1 MFLGEH
7 IASKEKLIQA
17 CLEILQEGKRNELYS
32 VLPYI
37 GVVRSPSFL
46 PPLLELLQS
55 GRREQQEFAAVALGS
70 LGDSKAIGPLHEV
83 FVEPSIFR
91 KTDTQSL
98 QAAIIMALGQI
109 GDEGAIGPLL
119 KIYDLDSRSATLRVT
134 RRMWVLSAI
143 GNIAQQ
149 GSMLGVKE
157 LTRLMRNKD
166 TELRAHAVNE
176 LAVAFWHRPND
187 LPDTVLQQMLSLT
200 RDGAQTVRNAAFWSL
215 SDLADLGCSGARQ
228 HLRS

>member
-37 GVVRSPSFL
+37 GVVRTPSFL

-55 GRREQQEFAAVALGS
+55 NRREQQEFAAIALGS

-91 KTDTQSL
+91 ETGTQSL
-98 QAAIIMALGQI
+98 QAAIILALGQI

-119 KIYDLDSRSATLRVT
+119 KIYDLDSRSATLRVN

-157 LTRLMRNKD
+157 LTRLMRNED

-200 RDGAQTVRNAAFWSL
+200 RDKAQTVRNAATWSL
-215 SDLADLGCSGARQ
+215 FDLADLGCSSARQ
-228 HLRS
+228 YLSS